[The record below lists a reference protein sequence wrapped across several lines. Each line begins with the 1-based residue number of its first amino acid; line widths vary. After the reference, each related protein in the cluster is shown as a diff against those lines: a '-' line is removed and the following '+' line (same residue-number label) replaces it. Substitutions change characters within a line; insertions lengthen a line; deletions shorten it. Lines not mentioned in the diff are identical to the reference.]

1 MKTTIFPTVEEA
13 RYLHEILIEK
23 FGGSLG
29 LRDLGL
35 LESALIRPQ
44 SGFYETLCHQ
54 AAAFLHSLISNH
66 CFIDGNKRIAFAL
79 TAVFLEMNGYSLIV
93 SADEAEK
100 FIVDQIIVGKIDA
113 IEIAIWIED
122 HLKKL

>member
-13 RYLHEILIEK
+13 RYLHEILIEQ

-54 AAAFLHSLISNH
+54 AAALLHSLISNH

-79 TAVFLEMNGYSLIV
+79 TAVFLEMNGHSLII

-100 FIVDQIIVGKIDA
+100 FIVDRMIVGKIDA
-113 IEIAIWIED
+113 LEIAIWIED
-122 HLKKL
+122 HLKKR